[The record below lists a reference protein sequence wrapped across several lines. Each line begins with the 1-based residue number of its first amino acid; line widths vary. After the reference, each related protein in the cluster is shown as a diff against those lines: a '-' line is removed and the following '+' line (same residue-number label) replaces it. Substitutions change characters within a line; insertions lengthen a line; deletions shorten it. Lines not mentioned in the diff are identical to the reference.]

1 MSIQVRPLQAQDL
14 APWSALW
21 QSYLTFYNSTLPPEQ
36 TERTWQRLM
45 DAQFNL
51 HGLAALQG
59 DTLVGITH
67 YLFHPSSWTEHD
79 DCYLQDLFVVPEHRG
94 QGIARQLIDSVVD
107 AAKGHP
113 AQRVYWL
120 TQESNA
126 TARLLY
132 DKVASSTGFIQ
143 YRIAPL

>member
-14 APWSALW
+14 TQWSALW
-21 QSYLTFYNSTLPPEQ
+21 QSYLCFYNSTLPPEQ
-36 TERTWQRLM
+36 TERTWQRLNNE
-45 DAQFNL
+45 QFNL

-67 YLFHPSSWTEHD
+67 YLFHPSSWTEQD
-79 DCYLQDLFVVPEHRG
+79 YCYLQDLFVAPEHRG
-94 QGIARQLIDSVVD
+94 QGIAGKLIDNVVV
-107 AAKGHP
+107 AAKARP

-120 TQESNA
+120 TQENNT

-132 DKVASSTGFIQ
+132 DKVAAPTGFIQ

>member
-14 APWSALW
+14 ASWSALW

-51 HGLAALQG
+51 YGLAALQG

-79 DCYLQDLFVVPEHRG
+79 YCYLQDLFVTPEHRG
-94 QGIARQLIDSVVD
+94 QGIARQLIDSVVV
-107 AAKGHP
+107 AAKARP

-126 TARLLY
+126 AARLLY

>member
-14 APWSALW
+14 ASWSALW

-51 HGLAALQG
+51 YGLAALQG
-59 DTLVGITH
+59 DTLVGMTH

-79 DCYLQDLFVVPEHRG
+79 YCYLQDLFVVPEHRG
-94 QGIARQLIDSVVD
+94 QGIARQLIDNVVD
-107 AAKGHP
+107 AAKAHP

-120 TQESNA
+120 TQESNV

-132 DKVASSTGFIQ
+132 DKVASPTGFIQ